1 MQDDLSKCVVIVCIK
16 EIPLEKYIPGMT
28 YIHWSHTIKGQPQNM
43 PALDKMLELG
53 VRHLDYEK
61 ILNDK
66 GVNITAF
73 PYAGI
78 AGVITFFNEFG
89 KLLLKKNLNTP
100 FLQIGPTY
108 QYY

>member
-1 MQDDLSKCVVIVCIK
+1 MIVCIK

-66 GVNITAF
+66 VCSLT
-73 PYAGI
+73 I
-78 AGVITFFNEFG
+78 ARASTSLPSLTPASQELSHFSTNSASFF
-89 KLLLKKNLNTP
+89 
-100 FLQIGPTY
+100 
-108 QYY
+108 